1 MKTAFLRA
9 SLLSV
14 LVAGS
19 VLQAHA
25 AADEPSSLP
34 QETCASVRHEIDAV
48 STHLRAAQA
57 DRAGQAPAS
66 AGEAKLALELG
77 AHLDALRANLPA
89 QRTPRAQ
96 ASLLLSD
103 MRDALSLMRN
113 ATHIDARQ
121 LAVRRLEEDHR
132 LYNVLLQTLGC
143 ADPRPTAL

>member
-1 MKTAFLRA
+1 MKTAFLRS

-25 AADEPSSLP
+25 APDEPSFLP
-34 QETCASVRHEIDAV
+34 QETCTSVRHEIDAV
-48 STHLRAAQA
+48 SAHLRAAQA
-57 DRAGQAPAS
+57 DPAGQAVAS
-66 AGEAKLALELG
+66 DGEAQLALELG

-89 QRTPRAQ
+89 QRTQRAQ

-113 ATHIDARQ
+113 ATHVDARR
-121 LAVRRLEEDHR
+121 LAVQRLEEDHR
-132 LYNVLLQTLGC
+132 LYNVLLKTLGC

>member
-1 MKTAFLRA
+1 MKTALLRS
-9 SLLSV
+9 SLLPV

-25 AADEPSSLP
+25 APDEASFLP
-34 QETCASVRHEIDAV
+34 QETCTSLRHEIDAV
-48 STHLRAAQA
+48 AAHLRAAQA
-57 DRAGQAPAS
+57 DPAGQAPAS
-66 AGEAKLALELG
+66 DGEAKLALELG

-89 QRTPRAQ
+89 QRMPRAQ

-103 MRDALSLMRN
+103 MRDALSLVRN
-113 ATHIDARQ
+113 ATHSDARR

-132 LYNVLLQTLGC
+132 LYNVLLKTLGC